1 MKFGTEKRK
10 VGVGERVNGY
20 MENDG
25 TVKLCIYSKSVGV
38 VEKEIDKT
46 LTKSTST
53 TTNKLCSELIP
64 LGNFS
69 LKITSGEI
77 KVMEVE
83 NGL

>member
-25 TVKLCIYSKSVGV
+25 TVKLCIYSKRVGV

-64 LGNFS
+64 LGNFL
-69 LKITSGEI
+69 LKVASGEI